1 MEYRQLGGSG
11 LRVSVLSMGTA
22 TFAGGDRPG
31 AWGNSGVAE
40 ASHLLDIALEAGVN
54 FVDTADVY
62 SGGRSEEVLGAAL
75 KGRRDQVLI
84 GTKATH
90 RSGTGENDLG
100 SSRAHL
106 TDALEGSLRRLGT
119 DHVDVYYLH
128 NMDLLTPVE
137 ETLATLDGFV
147 RSGKVRYLGCSNF
160 SAWHLMKSLSTSERY
175 GWSRYVV
182 NQAFY
187 SLASRELEW
196 ELIPLGLDQ
205 KVGTV
210 VWSPLAQSRL
220 SGKVRR
226 GQAAPADSRTA
237 VAGET
242 VASIPDETIF
252 DIVDVLDEV
261 AKEAGRSIPQVAL
274 NWLLDRPTVCSI
286 VLGARTEEQL
296 RANLDSVGWSLSAE
310 QRAKLDTVSDRTPVY
325 PYWHQRLN
333 LADRQ
338 SPAAMR

>member
-1 MEYRQLGGSG
+1 MNFFDS
-11 LRVSVLSMGTA
+11 A
-22 TFAGGDRPG
+22 
-31 AWGNSGVAE
+31 
-40 ASHLLDIALEAGVN
+40 DI
-54 FVDTADVY
+54 Y
-62 SGGRSEEVLGAAL
+62 SGGKAEEVLGAAIA
-75 KGRRDQVLI
+75 GRRDQVLI
-84 GTKATH
+84 GTKGTH
-90 RSGTGENDLG
+90 RSGPGENDVG

-119 DHVDVYYLH
+119 DYVDVYYLH
-128 NMDLLTPVE
+128 NMDLRTPVE
-137 ETLATLDGFV
+137 ETLSTLDGFV

-160 SAWHLMKSLSTSERY
+160 SAWHLMKSLSTAERY

-205 KVGTV
+205 NVGTV

-226 GQAAPADSRTA
+226 GQARAADSRTA
-237 VAGET
+237 VPGET
-242 VASIPDETIF
+242 AGSISDETIF

-261 AKEAGRSIPQVAL
+261 AQEVGRSIPQVAL
-274 NWLLDRPTVCSI
+274 NWLLERPTVCSI

-296 RANLDSVGWSLSAE
+296 RQNLEAVGWSLSAE
-310 QRAKLDTVSDRTPVY
+310 QRAKLDAVSEKPAAY
-325 PYWHQRLN
+325 PYWHQRMN

-338 SPAAMR
+338 TLR